1 MINIADEIILKKL
14 IESAKKGVFILC
26 LSKKFLENN
35 DASNKRNKN
44 PWKRTMYK
52 TGVVNDDTSTIIM
65 FIKSNKRRINL
76 FFIFLNYLS

>member
-26 LSKKFLENN
+26 LSKKFLAKH

-44 PWKRTMYK
+44 PWKITMYK